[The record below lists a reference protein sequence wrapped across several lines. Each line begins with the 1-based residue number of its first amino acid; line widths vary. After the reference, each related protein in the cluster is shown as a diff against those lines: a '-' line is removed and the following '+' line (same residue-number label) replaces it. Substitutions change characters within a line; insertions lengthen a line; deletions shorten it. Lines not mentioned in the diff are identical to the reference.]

1 MSDVLARLTVT
12 LPEVP
17 GSKRPYILWASR
29 YDVPVRRLPCPNC
42 GDAAPKP
49 QRLTIRYTTPEHPM
63 RFARLLHCP
72 SCGCDFFER
81 QKPPDYAEEK
91 GLQRGRAAFYLQ
103 QGAGIAALTA
113 PLVRSGRGAGTR
125 YLDVGCGFGFALD
138 FAQRALGWQAQG
150 IDPSPMAVLG
160 REMLGAAIEHRY
172 LGDDEPD
179 YAISFDVVMAA
190 ETIEHV
196 PSPIAFLRTLR
207 RVMRAGAMLI
217 LTTPDAGDISEAT
230 APGAVVALLSAGFH
244 LILQSRASLEAL
256 LYQAGFAHVVVD
268 KDGYSL
274 VAYASDHRFVLDVDK
289 QRFRTAYLDY
299 LTARTQDF
307 PPAHDL
313 QLGFAGRALQEA
325 TNDGDLATAHR
336 CYDMLREICTAR
348 FGIDLETV
356 EALPAEASSATLER
370 LVGII
375 PLSLGGL
382 LYADTIR
389 RFGEGAARPPFERRL
404 LCAADASDSL
414 RRALAELTMEDALS
428 EQIAWVARAEAVLCA
443 AVAGSADA
451 VERALRMP
459 PFPGN
464 DEKRIQRIRER
475 TLIALVNAGH
485 LAPAKLLAE
494 RSGLQHTAWPDPD
507 SLNELDRDTL
517 FCLAIIE
524 LQDAD
529 LDAVACALRRF
540 ALVRR
545 QIAAAGLDA
554 TNAGLCWAALRGE
567 VQALARLGLAD
578 RIEPLLARVRTE
590 LDEPPDDI
598 VQAASATSA
607 TAAQD
612 HLVAQVNAGRYAEA
626 RMLAAFLDEGGLV
639 DPPPRALNPRERDR
653 VFSLAILDAQPGG
666 NTERAARR
674 FTAVRASVLQSPRV
688 GAEIPDLYWAALRGE
703 IDARVAISGKA
714 AAENLR
720 QQAADETGAALP
732 DDLRPAPAPDRESAA

>member
-1 MSDVLARLTVT
+1 MPPVT
-12 LPEVP
+12 PPEVP
-17 GSKRPYILWASR
+17 GSRRPYILWADR
-29 YDVPVRRLPCPNC
+29 YDVPVRRLACPTC
-42 GDAAPKP
+42 SGAAPKAP
-49 QRLTIRYTTPEHPM
+49 RLTIRYATPDHPM

-72 SCGCDFFER
+72 ACGCDFYER

-91 GLQRGRAAFYLQ
+91 ALLRGRAAFYLQ
-103 QGAGIAALTA
+103 QGAGIASLTA
-113 PLVRSGRGAGTR
+113 PLVRSGRAPGSR

-138 FAQRALGWQAQG
+138 FAQRALGWQARG

-160 REMLGAAIEHRY
+160 REMLGVAIEHRY
-172 LGDDEPD
+172 LGDDEPE
-179 YAISFDVVMAA
+179 YAASFDVVMAA

-196 PSPIAFLRTLR
+196 LSPIAFLHTLR
-207 RVMRAGAMLI
+207 KVMRAGAMLI
-217 LTTPDAGDISEAT
+217 LTTPDAEDIKPTT

-244 LILQSRASLEAL
+244 LILQSRTSLEAL
-256 LYQAGFAHVVVD
+256 LRQAGFAHVAID

-274 VAYASDHRFVLDVDK
+274 VAYASDRRFVLGADR
-289 QRFRTAYLDY
+289 QRSRTTYLDY
-299 LTARTQDF
+299 LTARAQDF
-307 PPAHDL
+307 PLAHDL
-313 QLGFAGRALQEA
+313 RLGFAGRALQEA
-325 TNDGDLATAHR
+325 TNAGDFATAR
-336 CYDMLREICTAR
+336 RSYEMLREICTAR
-348 FGIDLETV
+348 FAIDLETT
-356 EALPAEASSATLER
+356 EGLPAETRDATLER
-370 LVGII
+370 LYEIM

-389 RFGEGAARPPFERRL
+389 RFGEGAARPSFERRL
-404 LCAADASDSL
+404 LCAVDAADTL

-428 EQIAWVARAEAVLCA
+428 EQIGWVARAEAVLCA

-451 VERALRMP
+451 GERALRMP

-494 RSGLQHTAWPDPD
+494 TSGLRQTAWPD
-507 SLNELDRDTL
+507 SALLNELDRDTL

-524 LQDAD
+524 MQDDD
-529 LDAVACALRRF
+529 LDTVASALRRF

-545 QIAAAGLDA
+545 QIAAAGLDEM
-554 TNAGLCWAALRGE
+554 NAGLCWATLRGE

-590 LDEPPDDI
+590 LDEPPGDI
-598 VQAASATSA
+598 VQEAAAA
-607 TAAQD
+607 MNAAAAQD

-639 DPPPRALNPRERDR
+639 DPPPGALSPRERDR

-674 FTAVRASVLQSPRV
+674 FAAMRASALQSRRANADVP
-688 GAEIPDLYWAALRGE
+688 ALYWAALRGE
-703 IDARVAISGKA
+703 IDARVALSSEA
-714 AAENLR
+714 AAERLR
-720 QQAADETGAALP
+720 QQAAEETGEALP
-732 DDLRPAPAPDRESAA
+732 EDLRAAPVPDREIAA